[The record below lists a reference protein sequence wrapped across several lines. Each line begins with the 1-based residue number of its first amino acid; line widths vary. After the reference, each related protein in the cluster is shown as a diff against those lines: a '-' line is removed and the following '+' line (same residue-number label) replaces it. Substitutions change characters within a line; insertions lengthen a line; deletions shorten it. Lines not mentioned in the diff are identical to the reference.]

1 MKKEVEILQEALF
14 EGGKIAKKYAGK
26 VGYELKSKYNLVT
39 KADIEAQHR
48 IVKVIS
54 AAFPAHA
61 FLVEEEQKGV
71 KTEGRFKWIVDP
83 IDGTTNYA
91 HTYPHSAVS
100 IALSDGNKILLG
112 GVYDFFKEEVFTA
125 VKGQGA
131 KLNGKKISVSKVKRL
146 EDSLLITG
154 FSYDRGILEKTCLPL
169 FKKLILTAHDIRRSG
184 SASLDLCWAAA
195 GRIDGYWEFNL
206 KPWDVAA
213 GKLILEEAGGKVT
226 DFNNKPWGALA
237 NFGVQTL
244 ATNGK
249 IHKEMFGVISE
260 ILK

>member
-1 MKKEVEILQEALF
+1 MKKEFSVLQEALF

-26 VGYELKSKYNLVT
+26 VGYELKAKANLVT
-39 KADIEAQHR
+39 IADFEVQKRVI
-48 IVKVIS
+48 KVIS

-61 FLVEEEQKGV
+61 FLAEEAQKGI
-71 KTEGRFKWIVDP
+71 KTEGRFKWVIDP

-91 HTYPHSAVS
+91 HTFPHSAVS
-100 IALSDGNKILLG
+100 IALADNNKILLG
-112 GVYDFFKEEVFTA
+112 GVYDFFKEEIFTA

-131 KLNGKKISVSKVKRL
+131 KLNGKKISASKTKRL

-154 FSYDRGILEKTCLPL
+154 FAYDRSILEKHCLPL

-184 SASLDLCWAAA
+184 SAALDLCWAAT

-226 DFNNKPWGALA
+226 DFDGKPWAKLQNYGI
-237 NFGVQTL
+237 QTL
-244 ATNGK
+244 ATNGR
-249 IHKEMFGVISE
+249 IHKEMLRAVRE

>member
-1 MKKEVEILQEALF
+1 MKKEFAVMREALF

-26 VGYELKSKYNLVT
+26 IGYELKSKANLVT
-39 KADIEAQHR
+39 KADIEAQKR
-48 IVKVIS
+48 IIKIIS

-61 FLVEEEQKGV
+61 FLAEEEQKGV
-71 KTEGRFKWIVDP
+71 KTQGRFKWVIDP

-91 HTYPHSAVS
+91 HTFPHSAVS
-100 IALSDGNKILLG
+100 IALAEGDKILLG
-112 GVYDFFKEEVFTA
+112 GVYDFFKEETFTA
-125 VKGQGA
+125 VKGFGA
-131 KLNGKKISVSKVKRL
+131 KLNGKKISVSNVKRL

-154 FSYDRGILEKTCLPL
+154 FAYDRSILEKTCLPL

-184 SASLDLCWAAA
+184 SAALDLCWAAA

-206 KPWDVAA
+206 NPWDVAA

-226 DFNNKPWGALA
+226 DFNNKLWGPLA

-244 ATNGK
+244 ATNGR
-249 IHKEMFGVISE
+249 IHKEMFSAISE